1 MWFEKNKIKSKN
13 NTFFIKQWM
22 TKVSKKSSRLKI
34 ISKYLKLYYE
44 YSTINSFKY
53 FADSQRP
60 WFERIL
66 WIIIHYTIISFLVF
80 MVYISY
86 YEFMTTP
93 LVTSTETDDYKTT
106 LLSFPAI
113 AICSIN
119 RISRQSA
126 TELATNISKANITNQ
141 TVDEI
146 LILIMRLGNLYVYD
160 FDVLNL
166 TDNNHDVELDK
177 LLTIYYNGTYD
188 VTEIMK
194 TLTPQCSM
202 MLLKCKLHGKYTN
215 CSTLFKF
222 RKTPD
227 GYCCTFNYVRESD
240 DIPEQN
246 DETELSKSEQVWD
259 LGIER
264 GLTVVMDPL
273 LDDYFYSILPIKGWK
288 VIVFNPTDYPDMT
301 SGGVTEVLAVPLSE
315 TFLDVIGTI
324 FISNPGIKNFPKHKR
339 NCIFPDEGKLLSK
352 IMIYTYSDCIVDCK
366 INFIQK
372 SCGCRPFFYPR
383 HGIKDYSWR
392 ICNSL
397 DFECLA
403 KHKSG
408 WLTILPHEEEHTNFE
423 KEEKA
428 LHCYN
433 CYAACEDISYDVL
446 SWTTDMAPGEF
457 NTNLLQDHNIT
468 NEGIVHVYFS
478 KYGTIRLKQDISFY
492 WYDLVSDIGGICGVF
507 IGFSFITIVELLY
520 FFVLMFRDLFCKKS
534 ALQKDDR
541 KTEIPS
547 DRTQTTGTIY
557 WNELQPRSFH
567 SAKYGK
573 FFANR
578 VRY

>member
-1 MWFEKNKIKSKN
+1 MAYRTPQHKHHSSPRPQANRCDSPKSRERDSAKNIFHTSYR
-13 NTFFIKQWM
+13 KQ
-22 TKVSKKSSRLKI
+22 
-34 ISKYLKLYYE
+34 
-44 YSTINSFKY
+44 
-53 FADSQRP
+53 D
-60 WFERIL
+60 
-66 WIIIHYTIISFLVF
+66 
-80 MVYISY
+80 
-86 YEFMTTP
+86 
-93 LVTSTETDDYKTT
+93 
-106 LLSFPAI
+106 
-113 AICSIN
+113 
-119 RISRQSA
+119 A
-126 TELATNISKANITNQ
+126 TSKANITNQ

-160 FDVLNL
+160 FDVLDL

-288 VIVFNPTDYPDMT
+288 AT
-301 SGGVTEVLAVPLSE
+301 
-315 TFLDVIGTI
+315 
-324 FISNPGIKNFPKHKR
+324 
-339 NCIFPDEGKLLSK
+339 
-352 IMIYTYSDCIVDCK
+352 
-366 INFIQK
+366 
-372 SCGCRPFFYPR
+372 
-383 HGIKDYSWR
+383 
-392 ICNSL
+392 
-397 DFECLA
+397 
-403 KHKSG
+403 G

>member
-1 MWFEKNKIKSKN
+1 MDETWRRPLRVVMNNPLHLSPTHHRTSKAPGRRLH
-13 NTFFIKQWM
+13 ICGPH
-22 TKVSKKSSRLKI
+22 KSSNPQITILFCSTKQMR
-34 ISKYLKLYYE
+34 
-44 YSTINSFKY
+44 YSLQKREKRKKKCNSIKCWSHV
-53 FADSQRP
+53 AIRRRQ
-60 WFERIL
+60 IL
-66 WIIIHYTIISFLVF
+66 WIIIHYTFISFLVF

-86 YEFMTTP
+86 HEFMTTP
-93 LVTSTETDDYKTT
+93 LVTSPETDDYKTT

-119 RISRQSA
+119 RISWQSA

-146 LILIMRLGNLYVYD
+146 LILIMRLGNFYIYD
-160 FDVLNL
+160 FDTLSL
-166 TDNNHDVELDK
+166 TDNNYDVELDK
-177 LLTIYYNGTYD
+177 LLTTYYNGTYD

-240 DIPEQN
+240 DISEQN
-246 DETELSKSEQVWD
+246 DVTELSKSEQVWD

-264 GLTVVMDPL
+264 GLTVVMDPF
-273 LDDYFYSILPIKGWK
+273 LDDYFYSMLPIKGWK
-288 VIVFNPTDYPDMT
+288 A
-301 SGGVTEVLAVPLSE
+301 S
-315 TFLDVIGTI
+315 
-324 FISNPGIKNFPKHKR
+324 
-339 NCIFPDEGKLLSK
+339 
-352 IMIYTYSDCIVDCK
+352 
-366 INFIQK
+366 
-372 SCGCRPFFYPR
+372 
-383 HGIKDYSWR
+383 KDYSWR

-397 DFECLA
+397 DSECLA
-403 KHKSG
+403 KHKSD

-428 LHCYN
+428 LHCYS

-446 SWTTDMAPGEF
+446 SWTTDITPGKF
-457 NTNLLQDHNIT
+457 NTNLLQNYNVT

-478 KYGTIRLKQDISFY
+478 KYGTIKLKQDMSFY

-520 FFVLMFRDLFCKKS
+520 FFMLMFRDLFYKKS
-534 ALQKDDR
+534 VLQKDDDR

-547 DRTQTTGTIY
+547 DQTQTTGAIY
-557 WNELQPRSFH
+557 WNELQPRSWH